1 MNFFGNRRKKTRAA
15 ASKTSKSPLE
25 AIGKIKEHLRVMEKG
40 NAHLEARIKKCH
52 MDALKKSKAKNK
64 RGALLDLKRKKL
76 LEKQLTQ
83 KQAQQFNIEN
93 QLFALEN
100 ANSNKQMLDTMKEAT
115 GAMSTVMDSTY
126 VLKLFVKWICF
137 FIILFV

>member
-1 MNFFGNRRKKTRAA
+1 
-15 ASKTSKSPLE
+15 
-25 AIGKIKEHLRVMEKG
+25 MEKG